1 MTIHHPMTQRRI
13 TIKFNRRDDGG
24 LRAHSD
30 DIPEFYL
37 ASPNP
42 QDVLDDVIPVM
53 EKILQVNYNEE
64 LKIVIASDL
73 DVVAKE
79 LGLVPQVDQSR
90 QTQRETLGS
99 AQANYIGIKV
109 AA

>member
-1 MTIHHPMTQRRI
+1 MDRPITQIRI
-13 TIKFNRRDDGG
+13 TIKFDRRDDGG

-42 QDVLDDVIPVM
+42 QDVLDDIIPVI
-53 EKILQVNYNEE
+53 EKILKNNYREE
-64 LKIVIASDL
+64 LKILVVSDL
-73 DVVAKE
+73 EAVARE
-79 LGLVPQVDQSR
+79 LGLAPQTNKDTQA
-90 QTQRETLGS
+90 QRETLGT
-99 AQANYIGIKV
+99 AQADYIGIK